1 MSVSA
6 KAHKSNGPGNAGSY
20 PGDPAIWRLGYLWKT
35 SAHNLWI
42 DVIVFTQAKRNLG
55 SSMQAMSE
63 TYYSIVSTEY
73 VQNSLQIL
81 LGSKF
86 PVKETFL

>member
-1 MSVSA
+1 MLAPTLEILQFEDLV
-6 KAHKSNGPGNAGSY
+6 
-20 PGDPAIWRLGYLWKT
+20 ICEKT

-42 DVIVFTQAKRNLG
+42 DVIMFTQAKRNLG

-73 VQNSLQIL
+73 VQNSLHIL